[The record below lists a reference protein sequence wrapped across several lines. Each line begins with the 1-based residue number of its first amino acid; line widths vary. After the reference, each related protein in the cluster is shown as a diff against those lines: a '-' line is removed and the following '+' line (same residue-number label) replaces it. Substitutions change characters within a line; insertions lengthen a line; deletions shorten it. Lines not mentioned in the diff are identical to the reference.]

1 MNNIIHFQA
10 WKGVVI
16 FMKKYIS
23 FFRLQFIY
31 GLQYRAAALGGIAT
45 QFLWGGLTV
54 LLYKA
59 FYEAD
64 SGAFPMGI
72 QEVITYTWLQQA
84 FLALFMVWFFEN
96 DIFEAIS
103 SGNIAYEITRPIN
116 LYNMW
121 FTKNVAS
128 RLSKAVLRCMP
139 ILILAAFLPGP
150 YGITLPPSIEAFLWF
165 LLTMTLGTLVVVAF
179 CMLVYIVTFYTISSL
194 GVKIVASSVV
204 EFLAGAVLPLPFFPE
219 SIQKVMRILP
229 FAAMQNVPLRA
240 FTGNLWGEEL
250 YMAAGLQ
257 LFWCMA
263 LIGLGKYM
271 LRDALKKVVVQGG

>member
-1 MNNIIHFQA
+1 L
-10 WKGVVI
+10 
-16 FMKKYIS
+16 KKYIS
-23 FFRLQFIY
+23 FFRLRFIN

-45 QFLWGGLTV
+45 QFLWGGLTI

-64 SGAFPMGI
+64 GAAFPMGI
-72 QEVITYTWLQQA
+72 GEVITYTWLQQA

-96 DIFEAIS
+96 DIFDAIS
-103 SGNIAYEITRPIN
+103 NGNIAYEITRPIN

-139 ILILAAFLPGP
+139 ILILAAFLPNP
-150 YGITLPPSIEAFLWF
+150 YGITLPSSIGTFLWF
-165 LLTMTLGTLVVVAF
+165 LLTMILGTLVVVAF

-219 SIQKVMRILP
+219 NIQKIMNILP
-229 FAAMQNVPLRA
+229 FAAMQNVPLRV
-240 FTGNLWGEEL
+240 FTGNLSGVEL
-250 YMAAGLQ
+250 YRAVGLQ
-257 LFWCMA
+257 LFWCVA
-263 LIGLGKYM
+263 LIAFGKYM
-271 LRDALKKVVVQGG
+271 IRDALKKVVVQGG